1 MNKNFLTY
9 LKESIALNLP
19 NDEKKG
25 QPLLIKSD
33 EKSIRDIPL
42 MKTDYDSI
50 KSANQFN
57 RKLKQER
64 ASILKKHNLKIEN
77 GEIKSAKQSLEDDN
91 QLDLFGQKEVSNKI
105 PEFTREIKDRLLEIQ
120 DKLQD
125 NMPNYKKNLSR
136 VIKRFFSVGGK
147 IPKRYIYLPVSNQ
160 FNISEIEKINSNNH
174 LDMLLK
180 IKNGVYAELTHD
192 DQELFNYLL
201 ENGYTLTKEQYVKNI
216 CVNVNGKEVPI
227 DQELTN
233 IDMIDIDK
241 KKKALEKQKD
251 AKIIEKINLDIIKKD
266 KFKKSFLTIVS
277 QIKQNS
283 SIVNNSVIILT
294 WIPRLVMAQSTNT
307 IWKSCM
313 TYSFDN
319 KNHGVNVHYVKKGI
333 EEGVFIAWLVK
344 LDDKHVKKPMARA
357 LIKPTGSGDST
368 LYWPSKIYT
377 ESGEMNLINLFDKAV
392 KKYCFLKQKNLFGD
406 RSVFEIKFKTNV
418 YDDGDSGKKILVFG
432 VAKKEIEDKNFNPEN
447 FIIDY
452 LSPNSTLF
460 DFEDTDIGL
469 LLNNKVIIDFI
480 NTETSNVLIDIYY
493 HFLIERIISSKKFV
507 YFNDFF
513 KGENNK
519 KVKEHI
525 FARIFD
531 DTKIKN
537 MFLNNNNAFKYFLN
551 ICYEKDYL
559 KNIKEKD
566 LDRIKT
572 IFINDHDNCSLY
584 PLYGKYLKSLYDHFG
599 RDLYP
604 TVMKD
609 DIILRK
615 LFYTQLKV
623 NEILPIYRDFN
634 LNIEFYGVLLY
645 RLFTVNRDNF
655 YAFYKLANYKN
666 MSVLGSQLIEIII
679 NSLNNKNYKDLDEI
693 LNFIKKEKIYFK
705 KESYEIIPNYTK
717 PRMIKGLYNLIFEKK
732 QSMIPIYKQMLD
744 FGFNFVELLNQTP
757 LNSIISEQS
766 TNLHLIYN
774 FFKDHKNDPV
784 IQKEYEALTAFIIS
798 KEDLVKKILIPLL
811 DEKLKENAPYNKIIE
826 IIMLIPISESNRTEE
841 LGGIGDYILE
851 QNLDKKQIDELFE
864 LLNERFLLI
873 RPFGNSFLH
882 ILMSDNVEYYKKSFS
897 NGKLTINNVLTS
909 YILSVVNK
917 LFDSSDSKSWHPDKG
932 FYKAKKNLYFMQ
944 DKLIKFI
951 ENNIDKFE
959 KEEVKF
965 KMLIETMCRS
975 RYSMIVLISILKSLE
990 KTLNINDLDITIEK
1004 YKDRITYGAVLGYIQ
1019 NLYDSDGA
1027 RTLKDLKNLNL
1038 IFDAIYFHDFTDKI
1052 YFLKKYFHVFFDNFV
1067 SKKGRRDFLKRKCM
1081 EFITNS
1087 DQAGEILNFYD
1098 INDIDMFIS
1107 FFKKYKMEGFL
1118 RKIIKSILTEDPTE
1132 EMINFFPIY
1141 KERELDDVS
1150 FIFINF
1156 LKMKKNNNP
1165 LVPYIDKQD
1174 FLKNILLFNRY
1185 GVSSLNIDALG
1196 VVMEKNDIDKLQLK
1210 DIVINNFK
1218 NNYSFY
1224 SDSDKNLL
1232 TSKLSDVFGKKK
1244 IDDLK
1249 RKIYI

>member
-1 MNKNFLTY
+1 MNQNFLTY

-19 NDEKKG
+19 NDEKKE

-33 EKSIRDIPL
+33 EKSIQDIPL

-50 KSANQFN
+50 KSANRIN

-64 ASILKKHNLKIEN
+64 ASILKKYNLKIEN
-77 GEIKSAKQSLEDDN
+77 GEIKSKKQLEDND
-91 QLDLFGQKEVSNKI
+91 QLDLFDQKEISNKI
-105 PEFTREIKDRLLEIQ
+105 PEFTNEIKQRLLEIQ

-125 NMPNYKKNLSR
+125 NMPNYKKNLSQ

-160 FNISEIEKINSNNH
+160 FNIFEIEKINSNNH
-174 LDMLLK
+174 LDILLK
-180 IKNGVYAELTHD
+180 IKNGVYAELAYE
-192 DQELFNYLL
+192 DQELFNYLI
-201 ENGYTLTKEQYVKNI
+201 ENQYVLTKEQYVRNI

-227 DQELTN
+227 DKELIN
-233 IDMIDIDK
+233 IDMIDIEK

-266 KFKKSFLTIVS
+266 KFKKSFLKTVS

-294 WIPRLVMAQSTNT
+294 WVPRLVMAQSTNT

-313 TYSFDN
+313 TYSFDS
-319 KNHGVNVHYVKKGI
+319 KSHGVNVHYVKKGI

-344 LDDKHVKKPMARA
+344 LDDKHIKKPMART

-368 LYWPSKIYT
+368 FYWPSKIYT

-392 KKYCFLKQKNLFGD
+392 KKYCFLKQKNFLGD
-406 RSVFEIKFKTNV
+406 RSVFEIKFKSNV
-418 YDDGDSGKKILVFG
+418 YDDADSGKKILVFD
-432 VAKKEIEDKNFNPEN
+432 VAKKEIEDENFNPEN

-452 LSPNSTLF
+452 LSPDSTLF
-460 DFEDTDIGL
+460 DFKDSDIGL

-757 LNSIISEQS
+757 LNSVISEQS

-798 KEDLVKKILIPLL
+798 KESLVKKILIPLL
-811 DEKLKENAPYNKIIE
+811 DEKLKENAPYDKIIE
-826 IIMLIPISESNRTEE
+826 IIMLIPINEFNRTEE
-841 LGGIGDYILE
+841 LSGIGDYILE
-851 QNLDKKQIDELFE
+851 QKLDKKQIDELFE
-864 LLNERFLLI
+864 LLNERSLLI
-873 RPFGNSFLH
+873 RPFGNSFSH

-897 NGKLTINNVLTS
+897 IGKLNINNVLTS

-917 LFDSSDSKSWHPDKG
+917 LFDSNDSKSWHTDKG

-944 DKLIKFI
+944 DKIIKFI

-965 KMLIETMCRS
+965 KILFETMCRS
-975 RYSMIVLISILKSLE
+975 GYSMIVLISILKSLE
-990 KTLNINDLDITIEK
+990 KTLNIIDLDITIEK
-1004 YKDRITYGAVLGYIQ
+1004 YKDRITYGTVLGYIQ
-1019 NLYDSDGA
+1019 NLYDSDRE

-1038 IFDAIYFHDFTDKI
+1038 IFDAIYFNNLTDKI
-1052 YFLKKYFHVFFDNFV
+1052 YFLREYFYVFFDNFV

-1087 DQAGEILNFYD
+1087 DQAGEIFNFYD

-1118 RKIIKSILTEDPTE
+1118 RKIIKSILTENMSE

-1141 KERELDDVS
+1141 KEREPDDIS

-1156 LKMKKNNNP
+1156 LKMKKINNP

-1174 FLKNILLFNRY
+1174 FLKNILLY
-1185 GVSSLNIDALG
+1185 SHYEIASLRIDALG
-1196 VVMEKNDIDKLQLK
+1196 VVMEKKDIDKLQLK
-1210 DIVINNFK
+1210 DIVIK
-1218 NNYSFY
+1218 SLKTNYTN
-1224 SDSDKNLL
+1224 DSDKNLL
-1232 TSKLSDVFGKKK
+1232 ISKLSDVFGKKK

-1249 RKIYI
+1249 RNFST